1 MKRTDLIC
9 ENAVINNKSETSY
22 VHDFNIKGTKI
33 TEVRIN
39 DNTIKGCSKGLYY
52 TIYCDEGD
60 VKGCVTEILKN
71 MFPSGNA
78 LVVGLGN
85 EAVCSDSIGPK
96 SLAYIPATAHLSAHE
111 DFSALGIRPVY
122 VFDADVTGKTGIE
135 SSEHINVVASSVN
148 ADFIV
153 AIDSL
158 ACSDFHR
165 LCRTIQIT
173 DTGISPGSGVGNNRK
188 PLNEATC
195 GVPVYA
201 IGVPTVIDLKSV
213 CCTEEN
219 LMVTPRNIDKLT
231 ASFARIIGKS
241 VSKALNYGLSEDEL
255 SMLIL

>member
-9 ENAVINNKSETSY
+9 ENAVINNKSERIS
-22 VHDFNIKGTKI
+22 VHNHVSKGTKF
-33 TEVRIN
+33 EVIRID
-39 DNTIKGCSKGLYY
+39 DNTIRGYAKGVYY
-52 TIYCDEGD
+52 TIYCDNGD
-60 VKGCVTEILKN
+60 VKGCLTEILKN
-71 MFPSGNA
+71 IFPSGIA

-85 EAVCSDSIGPK
+85 ESVCSDSIGPK
-96 SLAYIPATAHLSAHE
+96 SLAYIPATAHLSVHE
-111 DFSALGIRPVY
+111 DFEALGIRPVY

-135 SSEHINVVASSVN
+135 SSEHIRVVADSVG

-158 ACSDFHR
+158 ACSEFDR
-165 LCRTIQIT
+165 LCKTIQIT

-188 PLNEATC
+188 PLNEKTC

-201 IGVPTVIDLKSV
+201 IGVPTVIDLRSV

-231 ASFARIIGKS
+231 ASFGRIIGKS
-241 VSKALNYGLSEDEL
+241 VSKALNYRLSEDEI